1 MKVIRIIAIIL
12 VSVSLGFIIACGE
25 EKTASLEGHK
35 DKAAVLEKL
44 VDCLDTPETAME
56 IYAENAV
63 FKWQDLET
71 AQWRE
76 QKGIKEIQ
84 EYYKDK
90 GKNYRYVKLTISD
103 IKENADNA
111 QVEYRIISQDRK
123 TNLDAKLEGSAEMVK
138 QGQAWKVKNA
148 MQRLFQ

>member
-12 VSVSLGFIIACGE
+12 VSVSLSFIIACGE

-35 DKAAVLEKL
+35 EKAAVLQKL

-84 EYYKDK
+84 KYYKEK
-90 GKNYRYVKLTISD
+90 GENYRYVKLTIND
-103 IKENADNA
+103 IKENTDNA
-111 QVEYRIISQDRK
+111 QVEYRIFTQDRR
-123 TNLDAKLEGSAEMVK
+123 TNIEAKLKGSAEMVK

-148 MQRLFQ
+148 MHRMYE